1 MWGRAIAAT
10 RAEDESESQHEG
22 DGPGPAAD
30 VHTALRETTSNRTIA
45 GASITTAS
53 GRPGFMP
60 LTLSDSIESSEILDV
75 FSCPAVLQAR
85 HSVDGAPGV
94 PPTRQ
99 RATRTNS
106 SNSLAPGGRAVSR
119 QTSHGSNAD
128 RGNLGVRSTGGRS
141 ENLDVPAETPPAEED
156 VFNAEMLRGL
166 PLACMESVQV
176 SVRTALTAAPA
187 AGAVEDSAAGT
198 LGLPRD
204 LDAELEELNVIVQ
217 AVANRVGVLR
227 LTRQQQRRQPCL

>member
-1 MWGRAIAAT
+1 MA
-10 RAEDESESQHEG
+10 
-22 DGPGPAAD
+22 PPAC
-30 VHTALRETTSNRTIA
+30 R
-45 GASITTAS
+45 
-53 GRPGFMP
+53 
-60 LTLSDSIESSEILDV
+60 
-75 FSCPAVLQAR
+75 
-85 HSVDGAPGV
+85 
-94 PPTRQ
+94 
-99 RATRTNS
+99 
-106 SNSLAPGGRAVSR
+106 LAPGGRAVSR

-128 RGNLGVRSTGGRS
+128 RGSLGVRSTGGRS

-156 VFNAEMLRGL
+156 VFNAEMLHGL

-176 SVRTALTAAPA
+176 SVRTALPAAPA
-187 AGAVEDSAAGT
+187 ACAVEDSAAGT

>member
-75 FSCPAVLQAR
+75 FACPAVLQAR

-128 RGNLGVRSTGGRS
+128 RGSLGVRSTGGRS
-141 ENLDVPAETPPAEED
+141 ENLDVPAETPPAEEEQLQPAAL
-156 VFNAEMLRGL
+156 NTALLHGL
-166 PLACMESVQV
+166 PIACMEGGDV
-176 SVRTALTAAPA
+176 SVRAAPA

-227 LTRQQQRRQPCL
+227 LTRQQQRQRQ